1 MSELYKRT
9 MYFLYTY
16 LQYIKKQYAYWKLAT
31 ALLEVA
37 NGYHAISAIDV
48 VVAEV
53 ARKPR
58 LEGKHREVSLG
69 VSSLV
74 QPNRHTRYT
83 CGWDKTL

>member
-1 MSELYKRT
+1 MHVFTIHK
-9 MYFLYTY
+9 
-16 LQYIKKQYAYWKLAT
+16 KKQYAYWKLAT

-37 NGYHAISAIDV
+37 NGDHAISAIDV

-58 LEGKHREVSLG
+58 LEGEHREVSLG

-83 CGWDKTL
+83 CG